1 MWITHLP
8 PSSGEATTC
17 DRMSQYYDNGR
28 ACAWKTFQCDNST
41 IASTS
46 LFPTCFDGS
55 QQSPINLDKDQAT
68 VGDPGQITFSGF
80 DTQLPETPIFRLKSY
95 ALQLDFKQ
103 TIVTP
108 VKTTSTTTTT
118 TNTTSI
124 VSVPS
129 PQREG
134 RQADLSRGEEQL
146 PTITGG
152 ALGNET

>member
-8 PSSGEATTC
+8 PRSGAATTC

-68 VGDPGQITFSGF
+68 VDDPGQITFSEF

-103 TIVTP
+103 TIVIP
-108 VKTTSTTTTT
+108 VTT
-118 TNTTSI
+118 TNTTTTTFNTTSK

-129 PQREG
+129 PQWEG
-134 RQADLSRGEEQL
+134 RQADLSRAAAQL

>member
-1 MWITHLP
+1 MWITHPP
-8 PSSGEATTC
+8 PSSGAATTC

-46 LFPTCFDGS
+46 VFPTCFDGS

-103 TIVTP
+103 TIAIP
-108 VKTTSTTTTT
+108 ITT
-118 TNTTSI
+118 TNTTNTTST

-134 RQADLSRGEEQL
+134 RQSDLSRGETQL

>member
-8 PSSGEATTC
+8 PSSRAATTC

-55 QQSPINLDKDQAT
+55 QQSPINLDKEQAT

-103 TIVTP
+103 TIVIP
-108 VKTTSTTTTT
+108 VATTSITTTTT
-118 TNTTSI
+118 TST

-134 RQADLSRGEEQL
+134 RQAEAQL